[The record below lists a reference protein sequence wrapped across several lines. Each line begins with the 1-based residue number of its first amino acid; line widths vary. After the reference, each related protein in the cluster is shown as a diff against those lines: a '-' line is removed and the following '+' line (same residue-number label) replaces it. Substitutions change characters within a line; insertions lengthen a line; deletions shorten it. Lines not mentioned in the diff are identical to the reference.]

1 MTIESLPIELRMLA
15 WSVVLGLVQ
24 LFAAAALMTRQRGMQ
39 WNAGARDGVPTPLTG
54 VAGRLERAQRNFLE
68 TFPLFA
74 AAALAVVLSGRS
86 DAMTALG
93 AQLYFWAR
101 VAYVPIYA
109 AGIPYVRSLVWV
121 VSVAG
126 LLLVLH
132 GLFQAV

>member
-109 AGIPYVRSLVWV
+109 AGIPYVRSLVWT
-121 VSVAG
+121 VSMAG
-126 LLLVLH
+126 LLLVLR
-132 GLFQAV
+132 GLF

>member
-15 WSVVLGLVQ
+15 WSVVLGLIQ
-24 LFAAAALMTRQRGMQ
+24 LFVAAALMTRQRGMQ

-68 TFPLFA
+68 TFPFFA
-74 AAALAVVLSGRS
+74 AATLAVVLTGRS
-86 DAMTALG
+86 DAMTTLG

-109 AGIPYVRSLVWV
+109 AGIPYVRSLVWTI
-121 VSVAG
+121 SVAG
-126 LLLVLH
+126 LLLVLR
-132 GLFQAV
+132 GLF

>member
-15 WSVVLGLVQ
+15 WAVVLGLIQ

-39 WNAGARDGVPTPLTG
+39 WNASARDGVPTPLTG

-68 TFPLFA
+68 TFPFFA
-74 AAALAVVLSGRS
+74 AAALAVVLTRRG

-101 VAYVPIYA
+101 LAYVPLYA

-121 VSVAG
+121 ASVAG
-126 LLLVLH
+126 LLLVLRV
-132 GLFQAV
+132 LF